1 MSAHNVHHVI
11 HQQVTRKWMNL
22 EGEQVVEHLA
32 EQLAAMESLM
42 EDAAPALPSLT

>member
-1 MSAHNVHHVI
+1 
-11 HQQVTRKWMNL
+11 MNL

-42 EDAAPALPSLT
+42 EQTAPDRSLA